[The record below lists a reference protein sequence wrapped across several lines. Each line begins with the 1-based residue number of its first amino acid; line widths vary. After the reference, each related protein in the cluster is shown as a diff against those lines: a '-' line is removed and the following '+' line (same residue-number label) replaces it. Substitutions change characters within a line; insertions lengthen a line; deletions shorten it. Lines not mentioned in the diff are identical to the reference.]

1 MKDYEKEYKKLRAKI
16 EIIKAVSL
24 VTFLA
29 GMIMYKIFW

>member
-29 GMIMYKIFW
+29 GIIMYKMFW